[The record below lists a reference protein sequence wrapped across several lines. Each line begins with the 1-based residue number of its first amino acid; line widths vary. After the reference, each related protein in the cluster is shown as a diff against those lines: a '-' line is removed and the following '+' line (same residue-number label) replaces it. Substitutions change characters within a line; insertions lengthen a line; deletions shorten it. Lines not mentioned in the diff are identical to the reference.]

1 MAAPVETAEQA
12 LVPGVVLE
20 ETGVRPEVKQGG
32 QREVRPE
39 ALGVQLEE
47 PEAERLKEEPE
58 LELDQEELEALQ
70 EPEQPSQGW

>member
-1 MAAPVETAEQA
+1 MPVETAEQA

-32 QREVRPE
+32 QRV
-39 ALGVQLEE
+39 VQLEALVAQLE
-47 PEAERLKEEPE
+47 EREVERLKEEPE

-70 EPEQPSQGW
+70 APEQPSQGW

>member
-1 MAAPVETAEQA
+1 VVAPVERAEQE

-20 ETGVRPEVKQGG
+20 ETGVRPEVKQGD
-32 QREVRPE
+32 QRVVRPE

-47 PEAERLKEEPE
+47 REAERLKEE
-58 LELDQEELEALQ
+58 LELDQEEPEALQ